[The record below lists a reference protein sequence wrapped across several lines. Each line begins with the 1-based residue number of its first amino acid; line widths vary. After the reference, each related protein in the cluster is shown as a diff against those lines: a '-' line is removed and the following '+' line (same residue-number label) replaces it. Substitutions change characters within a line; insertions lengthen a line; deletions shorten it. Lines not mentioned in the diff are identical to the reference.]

1 MSARPAIAFALG
13 LAAAP
18 AFAESGQEWLTRMGA
33 ALNNASYVGEFV
45 SESAERTERLAI
57 THRVRDGV
65 VSERLV
71 SLSGH
76 GRELVRENDEVVVYL
91 PDQKLA
97 IIERRSGRSDLMG
110 ALPQFEGR
118 MASWYKVDWV
128 GRETLDDFG
137 PTAVVAVRPL
147 DGYRFGY
154 RLWID
159 VDSHMPVRSDLADGS
174 GRVIE
179 RLRFT
184 KLRFDNNIPDSAFEP
199 AVDRR
204 KLRWVRQSPQS
215 EEETP
220 AWRAAQVPPGF
231 RLSVSGMQALAGSGA
246 PVNHLVYSDGLATVS
261 VFIQTP
267 EPGKAPMQ
275 GTTRS
280 GVASAFTTVVDG
292 HQVTAV
298 GEVPPRTLKFIA
310 SGLRPAAAPE
320 GATPAAASNRH

>member
-76 GRELVRENDEVVVYL
+76 GRELVRENDDVVVYL

-154 RLWID
+154 HLWID

-184 KLRFDNNIPDSAFEP
+184 KLRFDDNIPDSAFEP

-320 GATPAAASNRH
+320 DATSAAASNRH

>member
-18 AFAESGQEWLTRMGA
+18 AFAESGQEWLARMGA

-45 SESAERTERLAI
+45 SESSERTERLAI